1 MQLFQD
7 FRFNKYHQVENMK
20 RDMELIRKILMQLEE
35 SQTHD
40 LPVQLDIEGYT
51 PGEINHNVCLAWEGG
66 LIKIYGKPIIT
77 LNSPTLYLPTR
88 LTWEGYDFL
97 NNSRNDNVWKKVIKV
112 GKEKGGGLAFDVF
125 KALLIQYAKEEFNIL
140 PH

>member
-1 MQLFQD
+1 
-7 FRFNKYHQVENMK
+7 MK

-40 LPVQLDIEGYT
+40 LPVQLNIEGYIQE
-51 PGEINHNVCLAWEGG
+51 EINSNVGIAWEGG

-77 LNSPTLYLPTR
+77 LNSPTRYLPTC

-97 NNSRNDNVWKKVIKV
+97 DASRNDNVWKRVLKVA
-112 GKEKGGGLAFDVF
+112 KEKGGGLAYEVF
-125 KALLIQYAKEEFNIL
+125 KALLIQYAKEDFNIL